1 MKKVIYK
8 DWDIEITVRE
18 ILVSIAIFLSL
29 SGIGCLIY
37 GNIDNKDKVKEYETA
52 QIIHDD
58 KGKLDYLVNTKFG
71 NVIAYSTFKTDD
83 KNFVTF
89 EEIDS
94 KYSFIKRVKQ
104 KYTMHTRTVCSG
116 SGKSKTCRTETYW
129 TWDNVD
135 IDRKYAK
142 NINFMGYR
150 FEGKKLLDKISN
162 DSLKLSKKIYKGK
175 YKKINGKYVYESS
188 HIRYYYEYI
197 PINFKASIF
206 SNTRDKE
213 VFKEYTLFYKQTPEQ
228 AIESIKTDNDVI
240 KICFIVIWIFIM
252 LAAICGYVK
261 LDNDY
266 LED

>member
-18 ILVSIAIFLSL
+18 ILVSIAIFLLL

-37 GNIDNKDKVKEYETA
+37 GNIDNKDQVKEYESA
-52 QIIHDD
+52 QIIQDD

-71 NVIAYSTFKTDD
+71 NVIAYSTFKTND
-83 KNFVTF
+83 KNTVTF

-116 SGKSKTCRTETYW
+116 SGKTKTCRTETYW

-142 NINFMGYR
+142 NIDFMGYS
-150 FEGKKLLDKISN
+150 FEGKKLLNQISN

-175 YKKINGKYVYESS
+175 YMKINSKYVYESS

-228 AIESIKTDNDVI
+228 AIESIKTDNDAT
-240 KICFIVIWIFIM
+240 KICFIVGWIFIM
-252 LAAICGYVK
+252 LVAIYGYVK
-261 LDNDY
+261 LDNNY
-266 LED
+266 LEE

>member
-18 ILVSIAIFLSL
+18 VLVSIAIFLLL

-37 GNIDNKDKVKEYETA
+37 GNIYNKDKVKEYETA

-83 KNFVTF
+83 KNAVTF

-116 SGKSKTCRTETYW
+116 SGKTKTCRTETYW
-129 TWDNVD
+129 TWDNID

-142 NINFMGYR
+142 NIDLMGYS
-150 FEGKKLLDKISN
+150 FEGKKLLNQISN

-175 YKKINGKYVYESS
+175 YKKINSKYVYESS
-188 HIRYYYEYI
+188 HTRYYYEYI

-213 VFKEYTLFYKQTPEQ
+213 VFKDYTLFYKQTPEQ
-228 AIESIKTDNDVI
+228 AIKSIKTDNDAT
-240 KICFIVIWIFIM
+240 KICFIVIWISIM
-252 LAAICGYVK
+252 GASICGYVK